1 MKPQDFTCILRLSK
15 SQLQENGFKDA
26 VVDKVY
32 QQLLEYLASESHTI
46 SFPDTVVVTV
56 IQVEDR
62 HCYMYLLI
70 ICDLESIKS
79 CKMTIPHSPV

>member
-46 SFPDTVVVTV
+46 SFPDTVVATV
-56 IQVEDR
+56 IQVRDR
-62 HCYMYLLI
+62 HCYTYLLI
-70 ICDLESIKS
+70 FYDLDFVPLVILLLKL
-79 CKMTIPHSPV
+79 